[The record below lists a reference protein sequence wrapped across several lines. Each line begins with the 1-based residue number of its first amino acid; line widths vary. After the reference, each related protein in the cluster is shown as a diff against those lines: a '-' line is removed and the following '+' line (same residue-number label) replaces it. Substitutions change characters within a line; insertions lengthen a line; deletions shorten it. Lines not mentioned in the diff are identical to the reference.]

1 MRDNVSAK
9 PDLTERIIEDEEI
22 DNELLDEILDNE
34 IDEDVQKSD
43 KKQVETSEA
52 EKVIRKKLNEE
63 IDELGRYIQWAES
76 IGIRHFNEARE
87 RLEKWADD
95 MVIAAEK
102 ELKDTKAQIKTF
114 NRQSRQAENLEQ
126 QREIQE
132 KIKQLERK
140 KRRQRQQIFDI
151 EDEIMEKRDNLIDAL
166 EKRLEQKTT
175 VDELFTIR
183 WAVV

>member
-1 MRDNVSAK
+1 
-9 PDLTERIIEDEEI
+9 
-22 DNELLDEILDNE
+22 
-34 IDEDVQKSD
+34 
-43 KKQVETSEA
+43 
-52 EKVIRKKLNEE
+52 
-63 IDELGRYIQWAES
+63 
-76 IGIRHFNEARE
+76 
-87 RLEKWADD
+87 

-151 EDEIMEKRDNLIDAL
+151 EDEIMEKRDKLIDAL
-166 EKRLEQKTT
+166 EKRLEQKTA

-183 WAVV
+183 WAVI